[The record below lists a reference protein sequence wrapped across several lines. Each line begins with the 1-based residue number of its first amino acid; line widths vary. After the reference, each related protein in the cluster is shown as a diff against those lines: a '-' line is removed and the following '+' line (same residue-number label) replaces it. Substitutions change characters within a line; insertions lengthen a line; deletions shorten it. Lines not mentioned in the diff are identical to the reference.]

1 MSSLS
6 LHGGGS
12 PGRGAES
19 VRPPLACQAGNGCA
33 DAPEPEA
40 WAGRDA
46 QGADEPAA
54 RGRHAEKEPCA
65 HAGVPRNAMP
75 GQATEARP
83 DIRLPDFFIVGAP
96 KCGTTSL
103 ASYLRAHPGIFMSA
117 VKEPNYFCFDAPGLR
132 DMYDRPEMYGRLF
145 ARARPE
151 QLCGEASTAY
161 LFSQAAVPA
170 ILEANPAAKIIVMV
184 RNPLDMV
191 VSHHG
196 QKVYTLEENEP
207 DLARAWRLSPAR
219 AKGEMVGPR
228 CRAPR
233 YLDYQSIGRLGEQVS
248 RLKAVVPEHQLLVIV
263 FDDLCA
269 DRRRVYR
276 ETCRF
281 LGVPPDEQGPFA
293 IENARRTH
301 RWPNL
306 ARALK
311 HLPGPIHRLKL
322 HLRARFPAQAKAI
335 GRAVHRLNR
344 RAAERPALGES
355 LRGEMIAAFKDD
367 VALLGRLLDRDLGHW
382 CRAE

>member
-1 MSSLS
+1 MS
-6 LHGGGS
+6 GFAPQFGGS
-12 PGRGAES
+12 PGCGAEGVDKS
-19 VRPPLACQAGNGCA
+19 LACQAEGGPA
-33 DAPEPEA
+33 GARQRETR
-40 WAGRDA
+40 AGRPN
-46 QGADEPAA
+46 E
-54 RGRHAEKEPCA
+54 EPCA
-65 HAGVPRNAMP
+65 GKGVPHAAMP
-75 GQATEARP
+75 GHATSARA

-132 DMYDRPEMYGRLF
+132 DMYDRLESYGRLF
-145 ARARPE
+145 AGARPE

-161 LFSQAAVPA
+161 LFSDEAVPA

-191 VSHHG
+191 VSHHA
-196 QKVYTLEENEP
+196 QKLYALEENER
-207 DLARAWRLSPAR
+207 DLERAWRLSPAR
-219 AKGEMVGPR
+219 AKGQMVGPR

-248 RLKAVVPEHQLLVIV
+248 RLKAVVPQDQLLVIV

-276 ETCRF
+276 ETCQF
-281 LGVPPDEQGPFA
+281 LRVSPDERGAFA

-301 RWPNL
+301 RWPEL
-306 ARALK
+306 ARVLK

-322 HLRARFPAQAKAI
+322 RLRANFPTQAKAI

-344 RAAERPALGES
+344 RAAERPALGDA
-355 LRGEMIAAFKDD
+355 LRGEMIAAFQDD
-367 VALLGRLLDRDLGHW
+367 IALLGRLLNRDLRHW
-382 CRAE
+382 CQTE

>member
-1 MSSLS
+1 MSGLAAHPDDSPPPEAEGLRGAVTPYAR
-6 LHGGGS
+6 HGGAA
-12 PGRGAES
+12 GAPQAEPPAERAGLS
-19 VRPPLACQAGNGCA
+19 VRGPTTQA
-33 DAPEPEA
+33 E
-40 WAGRDA
+40 
-46 QGADEPAA
+46 GA
-54 RGRHAEKEPCA
+54 KEPCA
-65 HAGVPRNAMP
+65 RAGVPRSAMP

-103 ASYLRAHPGIFMSA
+103 ASYLRAHPRIFMSA

-132 DMYDRPEMYGRLF
+132 DLYDRPDMYGRLF

-161 LFSQAAVPA
+161 LFSNAAVPA
-170 ILEANPAAKIIVMV
+170 ILEANPAAKIIAMV

-196 QKVYTLEENEP
+196 QKLYTLEENEP
-207 DLARAWRLSPAR
+207 DLERAWRLSPAR

-276 ETCRF
+276 DTCQF
-281 LGVPPDEQGPFA
+281 LGIPPDEQGAFA

-301 RWPNL
+301 RWPDL

-322 HLRARFPAQAKAI
+322 HLRARFPAQAKAL
-335 GRAVHRLNR
+335 GRAVHRFNQH
-344 RAAERPALGES
+344 AAERPALGES
-355 LRGEMIAAFKDD
+355 LRGEMVAAFKDD

>member
-1 MSSLS
+1 MAVQSAGEAPREFA
-6 LHGGGS
+6 GGFRPIAEAGS
-12 PGRGAES
+12 A
-19 VRPPLACQAGNGCA
+19 N
-33 DAPEPEA
+33 
-40 WAGRDA
+40 
-46 QGADEPAA
+46 
-54 RGRHAEKEPCA
+54 KEPGTA
-65 HAGVPRNAMP
+65 NGVPGSAMP
-75 GQATEARP
+75 GTATHARFGQR
-83 DIRLPDFFIVGAP
+83 IPDFFIVGAP

-132 DMYDRPEMYGRLF
+132 DMYDRPATYARLF
-145 ARARPE
+145 ARARPN

-161 LFSQAAVPA
+161 LFSDAAVPA

-191 VSHHG
+191 VSHHA
-196 QKVYTLEENEP
+196 QKLYTLEENEP
-207 DLARAWRLSPAR
+207 EFERAWRLSPAR
-219 AKGEMVGPR
+219 ARGEMVGPR
-228 CRAPR
+228 CRAPI
-233 YLDYQSIGRLGEQVS
+233 YLDYHSIGRLGEQVRRVQS
-248 RLKAVVPEHQLLVIV
+248 IVPERQLLVIV

-281 LGVPPDEQGPFA
+281 LGVPADERGAFA

-301 RWPNL
+301 RLPAL

-322 HLRARFPAQAKAI
+322 HLRARFPVQAKAL

-344 RAAERPALGES
+344 RAAERPALGEA
-355 LRGEMIAAFKDD
+355 LRREMIAAFKEDI
-367 VALLGRLLDRDLGHW
+367 ALLGRLLDRDLDHW
-382 CRAE
+382 CRIQ

>member
-1 MSSLS
+1 
-6 LHGGGS
+6 
-12 PGRGAES
+12 
-19 VRPPLACQAGNGCA
+19 
-33 DAPEPEA
+33 
-40 WAGRDA
+40 
-46 QGADEPAA
+46 
-54 RGRHAEKEPCA
+54 
-65 HAGVPRNAMP
+65 
-75 GQATEARP
+75 
-83 DIRLPDFFIVGAP
+83 
-96 KCGTTSL
+96 
-103 ASYLRAHPGIFMSA
+103 
-117 VKEPNYFCFDAPGLR
+117 
-132 DMYDRPEMYGRLF
+132 
-145 ARARPE
+145 
-151 QLCGEASTAY
+151 
-161 LFSQAAVPA
+161 
-170 ILEANPAAKIIVMV
+170 MV

-196 QKVYTLEENEP
+196 QKLYTLEENEP
-207 DLARAWRLSPAR
+207 DLERAWRLSPAR

-276 ETCRF
+276 DTCQF
-281 LGVPPDEQGPFA
+281 LGIPPDEQGAFA

-301 RWPNL
+301 RWPDL

-322 HLRARFPAQAKAI
+322 HLRARFPAQAKAL
-335 GRAVHRLNR
+335 GRAVHRFNQH
-344 RAAERPALGES
+344 AAERPALGES
-355 LRGEMIAAFKDD
+355 LRGEMVAAFKDD